1 MSTSDS
7 RVVDALHEGQ
17 NLERVLEALGCD
29 TRKDN
34 GSAFESP
41 SGFISC
47 PMPDHPD
54 RNPSC
59 TVRAS
64 MGQLHCHSLCENIL
78 PADLVV
84 AHGVAS
90 DRAEAMKWIERTLG
104 IEPVR
109 IAPVPVVDDP
119 SLTVEAYL
127 ARKGLPPETA
137 TKFGLQ
143 TVRIWQPGADK
154 GTAHASYET
163 GWYDAV
169 FMPTREGRRPRV
181 RSDAPGRAQ
190 LKWAPKVRFADG
202 TMIDFTNDDADPSR
216 FRYPLDV
223 IGMDQLEPTQDGVPN
238 VLVVVEGESDVH
250 AMHAMQ
256 LPGVVGVPGAKMSG
270 RVSLP
275 LLEACIV
282 ANEGDTDL
290 RSLTV
295 LVWQEP
301 GSAGAQFP
309 KRVADA
315 IGEAALQHA
324 YPAPVFGVLHYGQVP
339 GQPKDPAALLQDR
352 PLADA
357 REHLEAS
364 ILAALPQVGSA
375 AAIAGSV
382 PAPPP
387 PANIAPA
394 LDPAQVGGLHTP
406 PPLTV
411 DTILAGAAPDPV
423 VEGELPAELGPGW
436 SAESQAPVGRVL
448 PGMVA
453 ATEPVVV
460 HRGPQAG
467 VLWSAFDELE
477 DPPARDLAPE
487 RVEGISS
494 NFIRTD
500 EGWSVE
506 KIDKDGDATLVAIC
520 TAFVVEQVERCSGEI
535 LVRVAAPFGGAWNRT
550 RLAMSSTADAGR
562 TCGQLAAVGVA
573 TVNRQRPAV
582 TDLLLALAMRCEA
595 ELGAV
600 SVPSGTGWSGRPGS
614 SEFGGIEVE
623 PVNDFG
629 ARMFEANE
637 RRRALRPDTREAALE
652 WLEVASALLAPP
664 PGIEESAASHA
675 APMLAIGAAAA
686 AVLVGP
692 LAEVGVAV
700 SPVVWIAGLGGGGKS
715 VTQKLAASIFA
726 PALPDLDGQSAYFAN
741 ANISQ
746 AALSARVD
754 SCRDLPLILDD
765 VTQLPPLP
773 GSTSRGDAARIEAAA
788 ALGMMVF
795 NRKPI
800 ERATRDGGIRQ
811 TKAFRSTAIFSAE
824 VSMSSES
831 SKAVVTAGHRR
842 RISTIEARPMTERGL
857 AQEYAERVNYAA
869 QAVGGAPGEL
879 LVRRVR
885 EIVAARELRN
895 LYDGVRR
902 RVAAM
907 PEARDVT
914 MTQIESLAVT
924 LLGLALLI
932 EAIDEDAARSTIADG
947 LLMLGPYLAAGAG
960 AGGATRDTDLSGVEA
975 ALRSV
980 DDLRASHP
988 TRFDNQVRD
997 EAGLV
1002 VPPPTAGYLG
1012 KELRPRRD
1020 GTRQIA
1026 MLRTGMEML
1035 NTRYGVTMQVIEQA
1049 ISDGVLVRK
1058 QVRMSDDS
1066 RPYAMVWML
1075 PPRAELEPDDDP
1087 EPDFPHDPHGLR
1099 EGVHVPGA
1107 SVAHNVEPNE
1117 PPSLDEYLDQVAR
1130 RVAGRFERPLQSTE
1144 GPNMDSRF
1152 SFGSGLYLVGD
1163 GPSMRENV
1171 SHLKLIRMEA
1181 RQELEALQMLYRHA
1195 AEKNPEYVIDV
1206 PGFPADDDPRWAK
1219 IDALGPEVARAQW
1232 NVMNEHLWARNQQED
1247 LQLKRTHDEAYVKA
1261 LRVHLMCRY
1270 RHPEW
1275 FVQGT
1280 DKP

>member
-1 MSTSDS
+1 MSADS

-17 NLERVLEALGCD
+17 ALERVLEALGCD

-41 SGFISC
+41 SGFIHC
-47 PMPDHPD
+47 PMPDHAD
-54 RNPSC
+54 KNPSC
-59 TVRAS
+59 TVRQA
-64 MGQLHCHSLCENIL
+64 MGQLHCHSLCDNIL
-78 PADLVV
+78 PADLVI
-84 AHGVAS
+84 AHGVAT
-90 DRAEAMKWIERTLG
+90 DRAEAMKWMEKTLG

-127 ARKGLPPETA
+127 ARKGLPPETIA
-137 TKFGLQ
+137 KFGLQ
-143 TVRIWQPGADK
+143 TVRIWQAGADK
-154 GTAHASYET
+154 GTQHASYET

-181 RSDAPGRAQ
+181 RSDAPGRTQ

-202 TMIDFTNDDADPSR
+202 SLLDFQNDDADPTK
-216 FRYPLDV
+216 FKYPLDV
-223 IGMDQLEPTQDGVPN
+223 IGMDQLEPTQAEQPN

-270 RVSLP
+270 RVAMP
-275 LLEACIV
+275 LLEACII
-282 ANEGDTDL
+282 ANQGDTDL

-324 YPAPVFGVLHYGQVP
+324 YPAPVFGVLHYGAVA

-357 REHLEAS
+357 REHLEAA
-364 ILAALPQVGSA
+364 IIAALPQTTSA
-375 AAIAGSV
+375 ASIADSI

-387 PANIAPA
+387 PDNIAPA
-394 LDPAQVGGLHTP
+394 LLPAQVDGLHTP

-411 DTILAGAAPDPV
+411 STILSAQPSPAGAGD
-423 VEGELPAELGPGW
+423 GDLPAELGPGW
-436 SAESQAPVGRVL
+436 SAESNSAPIGKVL

-453 ATEPVVV
+453 ATEPIIV
-460 HRGPQAG
+460 HRGAQAG
-467 VLWSAFDELE
+467 VLWPAFDELE

-487 RVEGISS
+487 RVQGISS

-520 TAFVVEQVERCSGEI
+520 TAFVVERVERCAGEI
-535 LVRVAAPFGGAWNRT
+535 LVRVAAPFGGAWNRS
-550 RLAMSSTADAGR
+550 RLEMSATADAGR
-562 TCGQLAAVGVA
+562 TCGALASLGVSTA
-573 TVNRQRPAV
+573 NRQRASV

-600 SVPSGTGWSGRPGS
+600 HVPSGTGWSGRPGS

-629 ARMFEANE
+629 VRMFEANE
-637 RRRALRPDTREAALE
+637 RRRTMYPDTLEAAQRWWNE
-652 WLEVASALLAPP
+652 GVAPIIGHVEGPSAV
-664 PGIEESAASHA
+664 
-675 APMLAIGAAAA
+675 APMLMLGAAAA
-686 AVLVGP
+686 ACLVGP
-692 LAEVGVAV
+692 LMEVGVAV
-700 SPVVWIAGLGGGGKS
+700 SPVVWVAGLGGGGKS
-715 VTQKLAASIFA
+715 VTQKLAASIYA
-726 PALPDLDGQSAYFAN
+726 PTLPDLDGQSAYFAN
-741 ANISQ
+741 ANMSQ

-788 ALGMMVF
+788 ALGMLVF

-800 ERATRDGGIRQ
+800 ERATRDGGIRA
-811 TKAFRSTAIFSAE
+811 TKPFRSSAIFSAE

-831 SKAVVTAGHRR
+831 SKAVVTAGMRR

-857 AQEYAERVNYAA
+857 AQEYAEGVNRLSAT
-869 QAVGGAPGEL
+869 VGGAPGEL

-885 EIVAARELRN
+885 DIVAGRDLRA
-895 LYDGVRR
+895 LYDDVRR
-902 RVAAM
+902 CVAAM
-907 PEARDVT
+907 PEAREVT
-914 MTQIESLAVT
+914 MTQIESLAVNILSFG
-924 LLGLALLI
+924 LLAQVCGVVAFRPAIDSMLAL
-932 EAIDEDAARSTIADG
+932 S
-947 LLMLGPYLAAGAG
+947 GPYLEVGAG
-960 AGGATRDTDLSGVEA
+960 AGGATRDSDLSGVDA
-975 ALRSV
+975 AMRSV
-980 DDLRASHP
+980 DDVRASHP
-988 TRFDNQVRD
+988 LRFDNQVRD
-997 EAGLV
+997 EAGLM

-1012 KELRPRRD
+1012 KELRALRD
-1020 GTRQIA
+1020 GTRRIA

-1035 NTRYGVTMQVIEQA
+1035 NTRYGVTSQVIEQA
-1049 ISDGVLVRK
+1049 ISDGVLERK

-1066 RPYAMVWML
+1066 RPYAMVWLL
-1075 PPRAELEPDDDP
+1075 PPRAELEPDEDP
-1087 EPDFPHDPHGLR
+1087 EPGFEHDPHGLKQ
-1099 EGVHVPGA
+1099 GVRVPGSGA
-1107 SVAHNVEPNE
+1107 SYDVEPNE
-1117 PPSLDEYLDQVAR
+1117 PPTPDEYLDQVAR
-1130 RVAGRFERPLQSTE
+1130 WVAGRFERPLNSTE
-1144 GPNMDSRF
+1144 GHVMDSRF

-1171 SHLKLIRMEA
+1171 SHLKLIRTEA

-1195 AEKNPEYVIDV
+1195 AEKNPDYVIDV
-1206 PGFPADDDPRWAK
+1206 ADFLADDDPRWSA
-1219 IDALGPEVARAQW
+1219 IDGLGPDVARQQW
-1232 NVMNEHLWARNQQED
+1232 NVMNEHLWARNQQDD
-1247 LQLKRTHDEAYVKA
+1247 LQLKRPHDEAYVKA